1 MKKIQEQ
8 VEIDNDFVK
17 HFVMD
22 AIKNPKKFYSLL
34 VLSGMKSSDAYRI
47 VYNLKYPRKM
57 SANFETKM
65 RMLHLLQNI
74 VELITKDKMLYSRLR
89 TLAVSGNLQHIGKNV
104 AKQPYSKKNKSF
116 DEVSEEGMSLGNSS
130 LAGVTQ
136 DGQPEQNP
144 PVSPIMMMIRRAL
157 QSRKTKKRNK
167 FNPIIH
173 Q

>member
-1 MKKIQEQ
+1 
-8 VEIDNDFVK
+8 
-17 HFVMD
+17 MD
-22 AIKNPKKFYSLL
+22 AIKNPKKFYTILT
-34 VLSGMKSSDAYRI
+34 LSGMRSGDAYRI
-47 VYNLKYPRKM
+47 IYNLKYPKLT
-57 SANFETKM
+57 SANFQTKM

-74 VELITKDKMLYSRLR
+74 IELITKDRILYSRLR
-89 TLAVSGNLQHIGKNV
+89 SLATSGELEHISKNV
-104 AKQPYSKKNKSF
+104 TLYHPQKRSKSSKDIIEN
-116 DEVSEEGMSLGNSS
+116 EGMSLGNSS

-157 QSRKTKKRNK
+157 ESRKAKKKNK